1 MSGPGSQAEVR
12 TIGDARYALLEEIG
26 RGGMGVVWHGED
38 RLIQRPVAIKEISVP
53 RNLTA
58 QDRDSSIRRLLRE
71 IRGAGRINHPAVVT
85 VHDVLWDSDAGV
97 VYIVMEFVD
106 GSSLAE
112 VLDRFGP
119 MRPEWA
125 AAIALEVLDA
135 LHTAHRIGIVH
146 RDVKPS
152 NILLPTARSRA
163 KLADF
168 GLAWMQED
176 TRLTRSDMIM
186 GSPAYLSPE
195 QISGDSVSTAT
206 DLWQLG
212 VTIYSMLSGRSPF
225 SRSEQQAGLYA
236 VVSYSPPKLDCGE
249 PLASTIAGLLD
260 KRPERRPDADDLRG
274 VLQQYAVDERTGP
287 QERTTSV
294 RRRRAPR
301 RRTALVVTGTALA
314 IAAALVGG
322 IAIGGFVATG
332 DAGGD
337 GVANPAR
344 IVNDS
349 VVTWNSQIH
358 DGSPNPED
366 VDLTETGAGNA
377 WCANGAARPGG
388 QMDSVECSRPH
399 DMEVFDGIQLAKG
412 AAYPS
417 SAEVR
422 KKCRERFASYRN
434 NPWLQGREVEITA
447 LPPATER
454 WNEPESEYRHV
465 VYCAVNY
472 ASGARMPGSA
482 LVEQ

>member
-12 TIGDARYALLEEIG
+12 TIGDGRYALLEEVG

-71 IRGAGRINHPAVVT
+71 IRGAGRINDPAAVT

-97 VYIVMEFVD
+97 VHIVMEFVE

-135 LHTAHRIGIVH
+135 LQSAHRIGIVH

-152 NILLPTARSRA
+152 NILLPSARSRA

-195 QISGDSVSTAT
+195 QVNGDPVSTAT
-206 DLWQLG
+206 DMWQLG
-212 VTIYSMLSGRSPF
+212 VTLYSMLSGHSPF
-225 SRSEQQAGLYA
+225 GRTEQQAGLYA

-249 PLASTIAGLLD
+249 PLASTVAGLLD
-260 KRPERRPDADDLRG
+260 KRAERRPDADDVRG
-274 VLQQYAVDERTGP
+274 VLEQYAPDGRSGS
-287 QERTTSV
+287 QDRTTSV

-301 RRTALVVTGTALA
+301 RRMALVVAGTALA

-322 IAIGGFVATG
+322 IAIGGATATG
-332 DAGGD
+332 DT
-337 GVANPAR
+337 GVAIPAR
-344 IVNDS
+344 
-349 VVTWNSQIH
+349 VVGTSATTWNSQIH
-358 DGSPNPED
+358 DGTPNPED
-366 VDLTETGAGNA
+366 VDLTETTYGNT
-377 WCANGAARPGG
+377 WCADGDARPGG
-388 QMDSVECSRPH
+388 RMDPVGCDAAH
-399 DMEVFDGIQLAKG
+399 DMEVFAGIQLAKDE
-412 AAYPS
+412 AYPPP
-417 SAEVR
+417 AEAATL
-422 KKCRERFASYRN
+422 CRDRFGSYRN
-434 NPWLQGREVEITA
+434 NPWLQAREVEVTA
-447 LPPATER
+447 LAPARER
-454 WNEPESEYRHV
+454 WDERQSEYRHV

-472 ASGARMPGSA
+472 ASGAKLPGSG
-482 LVEQ
+482 LVAQ